1 MATTTTIIDQEKAA
15 RDRLAAAIARA
26 EAAAKAGDADE
37 ELRALG
43 EEDAARA
50 DLIAETKK
58 IRKLTGRRMER
69 AARPA
74 AEAGGYQVAAF
85 DVGLYEVDPAKLP
98 AGGVVVFRSPTT
110 DGRKRS
116 AAAIKA
122 ANDDPAL
129 EAEAAVTLVCE
140 CTLAP
145 EFKMGDPA
153 AIAYRVFWE
162 GVGAGVV
169 GNAVAQITAL
179 GGLQASHF
187 KSVTK

>member
-1 MATTTTIIDQEKAA
+1 MATIQELQN
-15 RDRLAAAIARA
+15 RLAAAIARA
-26 EAAAKAGDADE
+26 EAAAAKGDADE

-43 EEDAARA
+43 DEDAARA
-50 DLIAETKK
+50 ELVTETKK

-98 AGGVVVFRSPTT
+98 PGGVVVFRSPTVEA
-110 DGRKRS
+110 RKKS

-145 EFKMGDPA
+145 AFSQGDPA

-169 GNAVAQITAL
+169 GNAVAQITSL
-179 GGLQASHF
+179 GGLQADHF
-187 KSVTK
+187 KRVSK